1 MTLGEQQADGMAAFK
16 VEELPLTPLHELR
29 CLRRSYEE
37 LTARSFYAPLNLEDY
52 YRITLTDESDVP
64 GALQRLRTIYHNL
77 MELAY
82 DNRRTRTRM
91 ALGQQS
97 RAESRTPEEL
107 FADFFKGQNG
117 REMNLLEQKM
127 LAQALA
133 EREVDA

>member
-1 MTLGEQQADGMAAFK
+1 M
-16 VEELPLTPLHELR
+16 
-29 CLRRSYEE
+29 
-37 LTARSFYAPLNLEDY
+37 
-52 YRITLTDESDVP
+52 P

-107 FADFFKGQNG
+107 FADFFRGQNG
-117 REMNLLEQKM
+117 REMNPLEQKM